1 MPPKPVRIGL
11 TKKPTIEDASE
22 VEDEFDNTVPPL
34 SVSVMTALEDIV
46 DVPIDIVTLTMM
58 NHQKTCLVMNWI
70 ETKIRIM
77 NNLVHQIKQ
86 MLKAKAKA
94 KASHR
99 SNNQH

>member
-46 DVPIDIVTLTMM
+46 DVPIDIDNDESSEDLFGDELDRDKDPDYE
-58 NHQKTCLVMNWI
+58 QPQPDQI
-70 ETKIRIM
+70 
-77 NNLVHQIKQ
+77 HQIS
-86 MLKAKAKA
+86 KAKAN
-94 KASHR
+94 HC

>member
-46 DVPIDIVTLTMM
+46 QVPSDIDNDSSDDLFGEKLDKD
-58 NHQKTCLVMNWI
+58 QDPDY
-70 ETKIRIM
+70 E
-77 NNLVHQIKQ
+77 QP
-86 MLKAKAKA
+86 
-94 KASHR
+94 
-99 SNNQH
+99 